1 VLPRHRVA
9 GIGGIFFKARD
20 PRALAAWYRTHLGV
34 PVEPD
39 ATFASFSPNAPDAVG
54 SAGDTVW
61 STFPEQTQYFAP
73 STAPFMINY
82 RVEDLDAMRAQ
93 LRAAGADV
101 DERIE
106 DSEFG
111 RFGWATDPKGN
122 RFELW
127 QPKPLPSPGK

>member
-1 VLPRHRVA
+1 VLPRQRVA
-9 GIGGIFFKARD
+9 GIGGIVFKARD
-20 PRALAAWYRTHLGV
+20 PKALADWYRTHLGV
-34 PVEPD
+34 PVEAG
-39 ATFASFSPNAPDAVG
+39 ATFASFTASGPDAAATG
-54 SAGDTVW
+54 GDTVW

-82 RVEDLDAMRAQ
+82 RVVDLDAMRAQ

-101 DERIE
+101 DERTE

-111 RFGWATDPKGN
+111 RFGWATGPEGN

-127 QPKPLPSPGK
+127 QPKA